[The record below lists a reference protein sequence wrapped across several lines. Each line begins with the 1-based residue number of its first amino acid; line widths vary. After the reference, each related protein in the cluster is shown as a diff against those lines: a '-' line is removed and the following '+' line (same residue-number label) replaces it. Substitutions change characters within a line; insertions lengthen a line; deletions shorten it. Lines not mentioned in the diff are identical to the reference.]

1 MVRVQGVEKHSLT
14 SFGKVVYVTQVLIGK
29 AKDNLWKLRAIDSF
43 ESSDRGMAAEEPIKI
58 VEKLIVDDDLN
69 KILLGRKQTNLVEK
83 RP

>member
-14 SFGKVVYVTQVLIGK
+14 SFGNVVYVK

-58 VEKLIVDDDLN
+58 VEKLIVDDDLK